1 MAFDDILDY
10 DSDMDALMIGDDEKK
25 TNSTKSKAD
34 ERATTRKRKNS
45 EDSTPS
51 TSGKHQHK
59 RKKPDLEDTMW
70 KMTRSRFGQT
80 TYRCGKCLYKKIKIF
95 RKNGK
100 VYMLQEL
107 CEECAEGNVYMSD
120 VYYRYFGKKSK

>member
-10 DSDMDALMIGDDEKK
+10 DSDLDALMIDDEEKK
-25 TNSTKSKAD
+25 TNSTKGKPS
-34 ERATTRKRKNS
+34 EGATSRKRKNS
-45 EDSTPS
+45 EDSGPS
-51 TSGKHQHK
+51 ASSKHQPK
-59 RKKPDLEDTMW
+59 RKKPDLEDTLR

-80 TYRCGKCLYKKIKIF
+80 TYRCGSCLYKKVKIF

-120 VYYRYFGKKSK
+120 VYYRFFGKKTK